1 MTVFEIFPVAET
13 PDMAKNTVRIPTE
26 YGAIL
31 LELLADLDNT
41 ARQLPLFDGEAVGHR
56 RFTPIERLAVDELRA
71 QVDRALRFR

>member
-1 MTVFEIFPVAET
+1 MIMTENLPVAET
-13 PDMAKNTVRIPTE
+13 PHMAIKRVRIPVE
-26 YGAIL
+26 YGAVL

-41 ARQLPLFDGEAVGHR
+41 ADQLPLFDGEAVGHR